1 CTRPKHTP
9 NQLFLLLK
17 PNQYIKPNNSRQLLS
32 AFNMWKTLEESNLPR
47 YIEYKPSFISEGKRV
62 SEGGGYTATKDSEL
76 SIQEDFAIAHEYLL
90 FSKDLEHQDP
100 MRYDILSFFYQ
111 MLS

>member
-1 CTRPKHTP
+1 
-9 NQLFLLLK
+9 
-17 PNQYIKPNNSRQLLS
+17 
-32 AFNMWKTLEESNLPR
+32 MWKTLEESNLPR